1 MSNDNDI
8 REVIIIGS
16 GPAGFTAGIYTAR
29 ANLKPIMIAGNSD
42 GGQLMITTDV
52 DNFPGF
58 PDGIMG
64 PTLIQNMKQQAERFG
79 TQIINA
85 DVTKVD
91 FSQRPFTIHTDQGKT
106 YKTKS
111 VIIATGARARLLD
124 LPSIERF
131 MGYGVSACATCDGF
145 FFKDKHVIIVGG
157 GDSAMEEALFLTRFA
172 RKVTVIHRREQL
184 RASKIMQDR
193 AMNSEKIDFI
203 WNSTIAEV
211 IGEETEQNGIM
222 QRKVVGVKL
231 HNRKTDEINE
241 MTIDGIFIAI
251 GHIPNTQIFD
261 GQIDLD
267 DKNYIKP
274 VKRTLTNIEGVFA
287 CGDVVDSY
295 YRQAITAAGTGCQAA
310 IDAERWLETHG

>member
-8 REVIIIGS
+8 RDVIIIGS
-16 GPAGFTAGIYTAR
+16 GPAGFTAAIYTAR

-58 PDGIMG
+58 PEGIMG
-64 PTLIQNMKQQAERFG
+64 PSLIQNMKQQAERFG
-79 TQIINA
+79 TKIINA

-106 YKTKS
+106 YKAKS

-145 FFKDKHVIIVGG
+145 FFKDKHVIIIGG

-172 RKVTVIHRREQL
+172 RKVTVVHRRNQL

-193 AMNSEKIDFI
+193 AMKSEKIDFI

-211 IGEETEQNGIM
+211 IGEETEQNGII
-222 QRKVVGVKL
+222 QRKVIGVKL
-231 HNRKTDEINE
+231 HNRKTDEISE
-241 MTIDGIFIAI
+241 MPIDGIFLAI

-261 GQIDLD
+261 GQLNLD

-274 VKRTLTNIEGVFA
+274 NKTALYKEKSSELNSTTERLTRYPKCPSMVSF
-287 CGDVVDSY
+287 
-295 YRQAITAAGTGCQAA
+295 
-310 IDAERWLETHG
+310 WL

>member
-79 TQIINA
+79 TQIIYA

>member
-8 REVIIIGS
+8 RDVIIIGS
-16 GPAGFTAGIYTAR
+16 GPAGFTAAIYTAR

-58 PDGIMG
+58 PEGIMG
-64 PTLIQNMKQQAERFG
+64 PSLIQNMKQQAERFG
-79 TQIINA
+79 TKIINA
-85 DVTKVD
+85 DVTKVN

-106 YKTKS
+106 YKAKS

-145 FFKDKHVIIVGG
+145 FFKDKHVIIIGG

-172 RKVTVIHRREQL
+172 RKVTVVHRRNQL

-193 AMNSEKIDFI
+193 AMKSEKIDFI

-211 IGEETEQNGIM
+211 IGEETEQNGII
-222 QRKVVGVKL
+222 QRKVIGVKL
-231 HNRKTDEINE
+231 HNRKTDEISE
-241 MTIDGIFIAI
+241 MPIDGIFLAI

-261 GQIDLD
+261 GQLNLD

-295 YRQAITAAGTGCQAA
+295 YRQAITAAGSGCQAA